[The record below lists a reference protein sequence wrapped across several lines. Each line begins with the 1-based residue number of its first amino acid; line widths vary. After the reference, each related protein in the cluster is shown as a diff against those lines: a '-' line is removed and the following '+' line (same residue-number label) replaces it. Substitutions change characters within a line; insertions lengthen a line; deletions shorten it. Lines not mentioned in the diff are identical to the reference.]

1 MCSQQ
6 QHKRWHLKGSTLVK
20 CTGYINSVWLKALLA
35 FTVWVWMYNY
45 ETERKDGEEREEG
58 RSRENKR
65 TQKRERR
72 GGEGERVF
80 HVPPEFERPR
90 FHVSI
95 VIFSLFSFH
104 LLHLSP
110 RDKDITLLVQG
121 GQYRRVPERVHSL
134 ECLCAWEKCS
144 NLILILALNAYSGV
158 MCMQGTLHCVRSM
171 MPPEFFFFFFIK
183 MSGGFLLNVS
193 TNCSLPKQNVHYIFH
208 WLFLKYLLLP
218 STAWLTFV
226 VLFVDNLKHLI
237 KVRENSVVYLML
249 AMQDGIG
256 WPCQCLTKTPVFP

>member
-1 MCSQQ
+1 MYSQQ

-65 TQKRERR
+65 KQKRERR

-80 HVPPEFERPR
+80 HVSPEFERPR

-121 GQYRRVPERVHSL
+121 GQYRRGRERVHSL

-158 MCMQGTLHCVRSM
+158 MCMQETLHCDATWIL
-171 MPPEFFFFFFIK
+171 FFF
-183 MSGGFLLNVS
+183 
-193 TNCSLPKQNVHYIFH
+193 Y
-208 WLFLKYLLLP
+208 
-218 STAWLTFV
+218 
-226 VLFVDNLKHLI
+226 
-237 KVRENSVVYLML
+237 
-249 AMQDGIG
+249 
-256 WPCQCLTKTPVFP
+256 